1 MASTRQHRKPKW
13 GLGEYAPSNEG
24 RQEITELVLQA
35 GLPLLLTILPPPVP
49 YRAGHAQDCALS
61 KPFAGSWRSGET
73 TIRARVRAKGTC
85 TRAPLA
91 GKTDL
96 MPWIGDREV

>member
-13 GLGEYAPSNEG
+13 GRGEYAPSNEG
-24 RQEITELVLQA
+24 KQEITKLVLQA

-49 YRAGHAQDCALS
+49 YRAGHAQDCTLS
-61 KPFAGSWRSGET
+61 KPFAGSWRSGGDNH
-73 TIRARVRAKGTC
+73 KGESEGEGDMH
-85 TRAPLA
+85 ASPLA

>member
-24 RQEITELVLQA
+24 RQEITDLVLQA

-49 YRAGHAQDCALS
+49 VPYRVGPRAGLCAKQAIRWVLALGRDNHKGESEGEGDMHASPLGRQD
-61 KPFAGSWRSGET
+61 
-73 TIRARVRAKGTC
+73 
-85 TRAPLA
+85 
-91 GKTDL
+91 
-96 MPWIGDREV
+96 